1 MKYNSLSKKNYTDNS
16 DNDEEKFEFIK
27 KKKYSESFLN
37 FPFNEWIQI
46 VKKIYSS
53 DISLDTGKVYQRT
66 VNKILNQ
73 DIFRKFKMDYEDG
86 KKVIFLK
93 EGILPDFLIQG
104 IKFYEFKQ
112 IIDERKYMFQY
123 GEYCNDLK
131 NWPENADVTIIGE
144 ICNKLASKKREQI
157 NRYDEYI
164 NRHKYHILMLIFDFN
179 YEHLFTSTLN
189 FSNLQKLAY
198 NKTPIV
204 FGYIPKLFREDCY
217 IAYNEIASINNK
229 IEYKNFIRKEIN
241 ESDLD
246 ILRKKADSS
255 EEEILRLKAE
265 NEALKLENIKNKEE
279 IDKLK
284 TEVNKLE
291 QKLEQKLIEKDE
303 SDKKRDEEMAKLKKM
318 TEELLN
324 NLHEQLNKNGTEKE
338 KK

>member
-1 MKYNSLSKKNYTDNS
+1 
-16 DNDEEKFEFIK
+16 
-27 KKKYSESFLN
+27 
-37 FPFNEWIQI
+37 
-46 VKKIYSS
+46 
-53 DISLDTGKVYQRT
+53 
-66 VNKILNQ
+66 
-73 DIFRKFKMDYEDG
+73 MDYEDG

-123 GEYCNDLK
+123 GEYWYDLK

-324 NLHEQLNKNGTEKE
+324 NLHEQFNKNGTEKE